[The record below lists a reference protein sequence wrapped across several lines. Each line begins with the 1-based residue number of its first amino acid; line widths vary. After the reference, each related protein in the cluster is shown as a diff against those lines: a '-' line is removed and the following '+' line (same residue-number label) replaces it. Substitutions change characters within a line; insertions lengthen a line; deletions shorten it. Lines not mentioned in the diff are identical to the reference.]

1 MTTTFNF
8 RIDAKLRSAAKKA
21 AALDQRSLVGLI
33 IHLLYEHCRSRH
45 PQMKGSKVMAEDYA
59 QVVDVL
65 HDAALAIDASDDL
78 IMTHPR
84 EVHCPDRFRR
94 KNISRA
100 IRGAAERMCVR
111 VGRLDLPI
119 DP

>member
-1 MTTTFNF
+1 
-8 RIDAKLRSAAKKA
+8 
-21 AALDQRSLVGLI
+21 
-33 IHLLYEHCRSRH
+33 
-45 PQMKGSKVMAEDYA
+45 MKGSKVMAEDYA

-94 KNISRA
+94 KNISRPA
-100 IRGAAERMCVR
+100 LA
-111 VGRLDLPI
+111 
-119 DP
+119 